1 MISKLAI
8 DNTRFSRKF
17 FMYNRARD
25 GFSALLKSLDFNNQE
40 SVLLPAY
47 IGWSP
52 REGSGVF
59 DPVLENK
66 IKYTF
71 YAMDESLNID
81 LNSLKHAFDNNEIKL
96 FVIIHYFGYVDPCYD
111 KAIAMAR
118 DYGVTV
124 LEDEAHSFF
133 TNFIGGISGRK
144 GDASIFSLH
153 KMFPISTGGMLTL
166 NDSETN
172 FISNVVDINFPFD
185 FDFYT
190 MSRKRIDNSIRLA
203 ELLRPHSSKVT
214 IMKPVLKNG
223 EIPQTFPIL
232 INTVSRDKL
241 YESMN
246 DSGFGVVS
254 LYHTMI
260 ENITDNSYPKS
271 HFVAN
276 RILNLPVHQDVESSQ
291 INEMVSELLLQI
303 DILEKEVTS

>member
-1 MISKLAI
+1 MITKLAT
-8 DNTRFSRKF
+8 DNDGFSRKF

-25 GFSALLKSLDFNNQE
+25 GFSSLLKSLDFNNQE

-47 IGWSP
+47 IGWSS

-66 IKYTF
+66 LQYTF

-81 LNSLKHAFDNNEIKL
+81 LDSLKYAFDNNKIKL

-111 KAIAMAR
+111 QAISMAR
-118 DYGVTV
+118 EYGVTI

-133 TNFIGGISGRK
+133 TNFIGGVSGRK

-166 NDSETN
+166 NKAEKN
-172 FISNVVDINFPFD
+172 VISSAVDIIFPFN
-185 FDFYT
+185 FDFYS
-190 MSRKRIDNSIRLA
+190 MSRKRIDNSILLA

-214 IMKPVLKNG
+214 IMRPVLKSG

-232 INTVSRDKL
+232 INTVSRNKL

-260 ENITDNSYPKS
+260 ENISNDLFPRS
-271 HFVAN
+271 HFVAS
-276 RILNLPVHQDVESSQ
+276 RILNLPVHQDIENSQ
-291 INEMVSELLLQI
+291 INKMVSELLLQI
-303 DILEKEVTS
+303 DILEKNVIS

>member
-1 MISKLAI
+1 MIAKLAT
-8 DNTRFSRKF
+8 NKTRFSRNF

-25 GFSALLKSLDFNNQE
+25 GFSSLLKSLGFNNEE

-47 IGWSP
+47 IGWSS

-59 DPVLENK
+59 DPVLENEL
-66 IKYTF
+66 KYTF

-81 LNSLKHAFDNNEIKL
+81 LNSLKHAFDNNKIKL
-96 FVIIHYFGYVDPCYD
+96 FVIIHYFGYIDPCYD
-111 KAIAMAR
+111 QAIAMAR
-118 DYGVTV
+118 EYGVTV

-153 KMFPISTGGMLTL
+153 KMFPISSGGMLTL
-166 NDSETN
+166 NDSEVN
-172 FISNVVDINFPFD
+172 VISDTVDVNFPFN
-185 FDFYT
+185 FDFYN
-190 MSRKRIDNSIRLA
+190 MSRKRIDNSILLS
-203 ELLRPHSSKVT
+203 ELLSAHSSKVT
-214 IMKPVLKNG
+214 IMKPVLKYG
-223 EIPQTFPIL
+223 EVPQTFPIL

-260 ENITDNSYPKS
+260 ENITDDSYPRS

-276 RILNLPVHQDVESSQ
+276 RILNLPVHQDIDSSQ
-291 INEMVSELLLQI
+291 INQMVNELLSQI
-303 DILEKEVTS
+303 EILEKDITL